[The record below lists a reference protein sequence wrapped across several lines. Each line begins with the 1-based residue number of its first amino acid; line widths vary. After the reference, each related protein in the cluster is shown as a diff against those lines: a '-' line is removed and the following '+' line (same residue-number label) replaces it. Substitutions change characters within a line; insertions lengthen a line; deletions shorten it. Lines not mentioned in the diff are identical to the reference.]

1 MDSELVGSHRR
12 KKRADVSDHS
22 AGQTSQ
28 RIQTTGNNGTLASI
42 CDSAGLTPFI
52 NRNPSD
58 LYIAPST
65 KAATVEAVV
74 GAAYKHDGI
83 ICAAQVIRNLNII

>member
-1 MDSELVGSHRR
+1 M
-12 KKRADVSDHS
+12 
-22 AGQTSQ
+22 
-28 RIQTTGNNGTLASI
+28 IGNNETLASL

-58 LYIAPST
+58 LYIATST
-65 KAATVEAVV
+65 KATTIEAIV

-83 ICAAQVIRNLNII
+83 FYAAQVMRNLNII